1 MQQPPK
7 IAAPV
12 LITAHAN
19 ADFDA
24 LAAMVAAGKL
34 YPGAVLVFPGSQ
46 ERTLRNFFIESA
58 TYMFNFRQA
67 RDIDPESVET
77 LVIVDTRQHSRVPH
91 VHNVLARPGVT
102 VHLWDHHPDTDEDI
116 PAAFSRVLPWGS
128 TTAIIVAEIRER
140 GLTLSGDEAT
150 MLGLGIFEDT
160 GSFTFASTT
169 EHDFSA
175 AAWLK
180 TQGMDLNAIAE
191 LIARDLTSEQVGIL
205 NALLESATTHDING
219 TLVTIAEASMETYMG
234 DFALLAHKM
243 MDMENIKV
251 LFALCR
257 MGDRVQVVARSRLA
271 EVDVA
276 QVCTSLG
283 GGGHPYA
290 ASASVKDKTLQQ
302 VRDELFA
309 LLFSAVNP
317 QMRVRD
323 LMSSPVVGVDDDRTI
338 ADAEETM
345 TRYGLK
351 AVPVFASGT
360 RRCVGYLEQQTAA
373 RAIAHGLGH
382 MGVTEYMH
390 RRVRTVTPNEDL
402 YKVMEIIV
410 GQRQR
415 LVPVVDRVPAPH
427 LAGSY
432 GVDRTPPAPPAS
444 PVGPHAAD
452 GDEESGDVVGVIT
465 RTDLINTLVEEP
477 ARIPETLLPESRRE
491 KNIRSLL
498 QERLPDTH
506 FRLLELAGK
515 LGDRLGVPVYAV
527 GGFVRDILLGRPNLD
542 LDVVVEGD
550 GIAFARALADEL
562 GGRMRAHHKF
572 KTAVVI
578 FPAWES
584 EKQRGGNGRPLG
596 TPTAAPDVT
605 PDATPGATANALPDA
620 GASAADTTPP
630 APPVAG
636 DASDEATAEA
646 AHRAAARPEQR
657 IDVATARLEYYEY
670 PAALPTVEL
679 SSIKMD
685 LYRRD
690 FTINAQAVQLN
701 GAHFGRL
708 VDFFGAQRDM
718 KDKVIR
724 VLHSLSFVEDPTR
737 ILRAIRFEKRY
748 DFRIGAQCE
757 RLIKNALQL
766 GMMDRLSGARLFH
779 ELKLIFD
786 EKAPLPCIRRME
798 DYDILRLIHPLLKL
812 NPAKMDV
819 LTELERVL
827 HWYRLLYLSPA
838 PEPWMLYLLG
848 LCGNGKYLD
857 VAAVTDR
864 LAFSRKVRQDFLT
877 LRENVREVYNL
888 LNLWMQRDGSMSG
901 LNSLLAPIAPEGI
914 LYLMARAKSEDARK
928 HISYYLTRLRGETP
942 DITGNDLLAMGIPA
956 GPAYGRVLRRV
967 LAAKLDGLARTRA
980 AQLDLAH
987 ELLREET
994 AREALAAEAG
1004 PGGGDGASGAG
1015 QAGAGPV
1022 DAGQAGAGQAG
1033 TGQAGTGQDAEAA
1046 CVAQGQGMTSATRR
1060 HRPAGWRELRSGQ
1073 DEQEGA
1079 NGPDGQN
1086 VRDAPGTGNETG
1098 GTAGTPGD

>member
-1 MQQPPK
+1 M
-7 IAAPV
+7 
-12 LITAHAN
+12 
-19 ADFDA
+19 
-24 LAAMVAAGKL
+24 
-34 YPGAVLVFPGSQ
+34 
-46 ERTLRNFFIESA
+46 
-58 TYMFNFRQA
+58 
-67 RDIDPESVET
+67 
-77 LVIVDTRQHSRVPH
+77 
-91 VHNVLARPGVT
+91 
-102 VHLWDHHPDTDEDI
+102 
-116 PAAFSRVLPWGS
+116 
-128 TTAIIVAEIRER
+128 
-140 GLTLSGDEAT
+140 
-150 MLGLGIFEDT
+150 
-160 GSFTFASTT
+160 
-169 EHDFSA
+169 
-175 AAWLK
+175 
-180 TQGMDLNAIAE
+180 
-191 LIARDLTSEQVGIL
+191 
-205 NALLESATTHDING
+205 
-219 TLVTIAEASMETYMG
+219 
-234 DFALLAHKM
+234 
-243 MDMENIKV
+243 
-251 LFALCR
+251 
-257 MGDRVQVVARSRLA
+257 
-271 EVDVA
+271 
-276 QVCTSLG
+276 
-283 GGGHPYA
+283 
-290 ASASVKDKTLQQ
+290 
-302 VRDELFA
+302 
-309 LLFSAVNP
+309 
-317 QMRVRD
+317 
-323 LMSSPVVGVDDDRTI
+323 
-338 ADAEETM
+338 
-345 TRYGLK
+345 
-351 AVPVFASGT
+351 
-360 RRCVGYLEQQTAA
+360 
-373 RAIAHGLGH
+373 
-382 MGVTEYMH
+382 
-390 RRVRTVTPNEDL
+390 
-402 YKVMEIIV
+402 
-410 GQRQR
+410 
-415 LVPVVDRVPAPH
+415 
-427 LAGSY
+427 
-432 GVDRTPPAPPAS
+432 
-444 PVGPHAAD
+444 
-452 GDEESGDVVGVIT
+452 GVIT

-506 FRLLELAGK
+506 FRLLELAGR
-515 LGDRLGVPVYAV
+515 LGDRLNVPVYAV

-584 EKQRGGNGRPLG
+584 EPRRGGNARPLAPDARAG
-596 TPTAAPDVT
+596 AAPEIPRDT
-605 PDATPGATANALPDA
+605 EISDDTAL
-620 GASAADTTPP
+620 SAPP
-630 APPVAG
+630 APPASG

-646 AHRAAARPEQR
+646 AHRAAARSEQR

-786 EKAPLPCIRRME
+786 EKSPLPCIRRME

-812 NPAKMDV
+812 NPSKMDV

-838 PEPWMLYLLG
+838 PEPWVLYLLG

-877 LRENVREVYNL
+877 LRENVREVHNL

-901 LNSLLAPIAPEGI
+901 LNNLLSPIAPEGI
-914 LYLMARAKSEDARK
+914 LYLMARSKTEDARK

-987 ELLREET
+987 EMLREET
-994 AREALAAEAG
+994 ARDTLAAEAD
-1004 PGGGDGASGAG
+1004 PGCKAG
-1015 QAGAGPV
+1015 MAGEA
-1022 DAGQAGAGQAG
+1022 D
-1033 TGQAGTGQDAEAA
+1033 QDAETA
-1046 CVAQGQGMTSATRR
+1046 CVAQGQMVASGNRR
-1060 HRPAGWRELRSGQ
+1060 HRPPGWPDFQNGQ
-1073 DEQEGA
+1073 
-1079 NGPDGQN
+1079 NGPDGPTTPEDREAQATEGTPA
-1086 VRDAPGTGNETG
+1086 APASGDGVVNGNDNGTGDS
-1098 GTAGTPGD
+1098 TATPEA

>member
-34 YPGAVLVFPGSQ
+34 HPGAVLVFPGSQ

-67 RDIDPESVET
+67 RDIDPDSVET

-175 AAWLK
+175 AGWLK

-219 TLVTIAEASMETYMG
+219 ALVTIAEASMETYMG

-251 LFALCR
+251 LFAICR
-257 MGDRVQVVARSRLA
+257 MGDRVQVVARSRLP

-276 QVCTSLG
+276 QVCASLG

-323 LMSSPVVGVDDDRTI
+323 LMSSPVVGVDDDRSI

-351 AVPVFASGT
+351 AVPVFAAGT

-373 RAIAHGLGH
+373 RAIAHWLGH

-390 RRVRTVTPNEDL
+390 RRVQTVTPNEDL
-402 YKVMEIIV
+402 YQVMEIIV

-432 GVDRTPPAPPAS
+432 GVDRVPPSAPAP
-444 PVGPHAAD
+444 AD
-452 GDEESGDVVGVIT
+452 GDEETGEVVGVIT

-491 KNIRSLL
+491 KNIRPLL
-498 QERLPDTH
+498 LERLPDTH
-506 FRLLELAGK
+506 FRLLELAGQ
-515 LGDRLGVPVYAV
+515 LGDRLDVPVYAV

-584 EKQRGGNGRPLG
+584 ATRGAGGADERRG
-596 TPTAAPDVT
+596 DGISAPDG
-605 PDATPGATANALPDA
+605 PPALPAA
-620 GASAADTTPP
+620 G
-630 APPVAG
+630 G
-636 DASDEATAEA
+636 ASDEATAEA

-766 GMMDRLSGARLFH
+766 GMVDKLSGARLFH

-798 DYDILRLIHPLLKL
+798 DFDILRLIHPLLKL

-901 LNSLLAPIAPEGI
+901 LNSLLSPIAPEGI
-914 LYLMARAKSEDARK
+914 LYLMARAKTEDARK
-928 HISYYLTRLRGETP
+928 HISHYLTRLRGETP

-967 LAAKLDGLARTRA
+967 LAAKLDGVARTRA

-994 AREALAAEAG
+994 ARDALAAEAG
-1004 PGGGDGASGAG
+1004 AGGVAGGTSGGLSGEGTAMTGDAE
-1015 QAGAGPV
+1015 
-1022 DAGQAGAGQAG
+1022 
-1033 TGQAGTGQDAEAA
+1033 QDMEAA
-1046 CVAQGQGMTSATRR
+1046 CVAQGQGMAAAPRR
-1060 HRPAGWRELRSGQ
+1060 HRPPGWRDLQTGHG
-1073 DEQEGA
+1073 EQEGKST
-1079 NGPDGQN
+1079 
-1086 VRDAPGTGNETG
+1086 RDTPGTGGDTG
-1098 GTAGTPGD
+1098 DTAGTPED

>member
-67 RDIDPESVET
+67 RDIDPESVQT

-91 VHNVLARPGVT
+91 VHNVLARAGVT
-102 VHLWDHHPDTDEDI
+102 VHLWDHHPDTPEDI
-116 PAAFSRVLPWGS
+116 PAAFSRVFPWGS

-175 AAWLK
+175 AGWLK

-219 TLVTIAEASMETYMG
+219 TLVTIAEASLETYMG

-323 LMSSPVVGVDDDRTI
+323 LMSSPVVGVDDDRSI

-351 AVPVFASGT
+351 AVPVFATGT

-390 RRVRTVTPNEDL
+390 RRVQTVTPNEDL

-432 GVDRTPPAPPAS
+432 GVDRTPLSPPSGPS
-444 PVGPHAAD
+444 PSSGPSGSHAAD
-452 GDEESGDVVGVIT
+452 SDEDSGDVVGVIT

-506 FRLLELAGK
+506 FRLLELAGR
-515 LGDRLGVPVYAV
+515 LGDRLDVPVYAV

-584 EKQRGGNGRPLG
+584 EKTRGGNGRPDA
-596 TPTAAPDVT
+596 TRDAAQDVT
-605 PDATPGATANALPDA
+605 LNVLPATGISGATI
-620 GASAADTTPP
+620 TPP
-630 APPVAG
+630 ALPVAG
-636 DASDEATAEA
+636 NASDEATAEA

-798 DYDILRLIHPLLKL
+798 DFDILRLIHPLLKL

-901 LNSLLAPIAPEGI
+901 LNNLLSPIAPEGI

-994 AREALAAEAG
+994 AREALAADAG
-1004 PGGGDGASGAG
+1004 PGGEDEAAAAAGGAMADDG
-1015 QAGAGPV
+1015 QAG
-1022 DAGQAGAGQAG
+1022 D
-1033 TGQAGTGQDAEAA
+1033 GQDAEAA
-1046 CVAQGQGMTSATRR
+1046 CVAQGQNMTSGARR
-1060 HRPAGWRELRSGQ
+1060 HRPAGWRELRNGQ
-1073 DEQEGA
+1073 DEREGVNGQEG
-1079 NGPDGQN
+1079 PSGQAEKAGQ
-1086 VRDAPGTGNETG
+1086 DTPGTGSETG
-1098 GTAGTPGD
+1098 GATGTPER

>member
-12 LITAHAN
+12 LVTAHAN

-67 RDIDPESVET
+67 RDIDPESVQT

-91 VHNVLARPGVT
+91 VHNVLARAGVT

-116 PAAFSRVLPWGS
+116 PAAFSRVRPWGS

-160 GSFTFASTT
+160 GSFTFSSTT

-175 AAWLK
+175 AGWLK

-191 LIARDLTSEQVGIL
+191 LIARDLTSEQVVIL
-205 NALLESATTHDING
+205 NALLQTASTHDING

-234 DFALLAHKM
+234 DFALLAHKI

-257 MGDRVQVVARSRLA
+257 MGDRVQVVARSRLP

-317 QMRVRD
+317 QIRVRD

-351 AVPVFASGT
+351 AVPVFAAGT

-373 RAIAHGLGH
+373 RAISHGLGH

-390 RRVRTVTPNEDL
+390 RRVQTVTPNEDL

-432 GVDRTPPAPPAS
+432 GVERTPPPAAEA
-444 PVGPHAAD
+444 G
-452 GDEESGDVVGVIT
+452 EETGEVVGVIT

-491 KNIRSLL
+491 RNIRSLL

-506 FRLLELAGK
+506 FRLLELAGR
-515 LGDRLGVPVYAV
+515 LGDRLDVPVYAV

-584 EKQRGGNGRPLG
+584 EKRRGKGADAIRDD
-596 TPTAAPDVT
+596 APGT
-605 PDATPGATANALPDA
+605 PDAALP
-620 GASAADTTPP
+620 AALPS
-630 APPVAG
+630 AG
-636 DASDEATAEA
+636 DVADDAVAEA

-718 KDKVIR
+718 KDKAIR

-838 PEPWMLYLLG
+838 PEPWVLYLLG

-888 LNLWMQRDGSMSG
+888 LNQWMQRDGSMSG
-901 LNSLLAPIAPEGI
+901 LNNLLAPIAPEGI
-914 LYLMARAKSEDARK
+914 LYLMARAKTEAARK
-928 HISYYLTRLRGETP
+928 HISHYLTRLRGETP

-994 AREALAAEAG
+994 AREALANETGETGGAAG
-1004 PGGGDGASGAG
+1004 DEEG
-1015 QAGAGPV
+1015 
-1022 DAGQAGAGQAG
+1022 
-1033 TGQAGTGQDAEAA
+1033 AEAA
-1046 CVAQGQGMTSATRR
+1046 CVAQGQGVASGNRR
-1060 HRPAGWRELRSGQ
+1060 HRPPGWRGLQNGHSGQ
-1073 DEQEGA
+1073 ERQSGE
-1079 NGPDGQN
+1079 NGPDSQDAPDAPDIQN
-1086 VRDAPGTGNETG
+1086 ARDTRDTPGTGDETG
-1098 GTAGTPGD
+1098 GTTSAPGA

>member
-12 LITAHAN
+12 LVTAHAN

-67 RDIDPESVET
+67 RDIDPESVQT

-91 VHNVLARPGVT
+91 VHNVLARADVT

-116 PAAFSRVLPWGS
+116 PAAFTRVLPWGS

-140 GLTLSGDEAT
+140 GLTLTRDEAT

-160 GSFTFASTT
+160 GSFSFASTT
-169 EHDFSA
+169 EHDFA
-175 AAWLK
+175 AAGWLK

-219 TLVTIAEASMETYMG
+219 ALVTIAEASMETYMG

-257 MGDRVQVVARSRLA
+257 MGDRVQVVARSRLP

-276 QVCTSLG
+276 QVCVSLG

-323 LMSSPVVGVDDDRTI
+323 LMSSPVVGVDDDRSI

-351 AVPVFASGT
+351 AVPVFAAGT

-373 RAIAHGLGH
+373 RAISHGLGH
-382 MGVTEYMH
+382 MGVIEYMQ
-390 RRVRTVTPNEDL
+390 RRVQTVTPDEDL

-410 GQRQR
+410 GLRQR
-415 LVPVVDRVPAPH
+415 LVPVVDRVAAPH

-432 GVDRTPPAPPAS
+432 GIDRPAPVA
-444 PVGPHAAD
+444 GED
-452 GDEESGDVVGVIT
+452 GDETGEVVGVIT

-491 KNIRSLL
+491 RNIRSLL

-506 FRLLELAGK
+506 FRLLELAGQ

-550 GIAFARALADEL
+550 GIAFARALAEEL

-584 EKQRGGNGRPLG
+584 EKTRGGKGPAERNGGDAQGAPPAPLSDH
-596 TPTAAPDVT
+596 APQ
-605 PDATPGATANALPDA
+605 
-620 GASAADTTPP
+620 TPP
-630 APPVAG
+630 AGGA
-636 DASDEATAEA
+636 ASDDSTAEA

-701 GAHFGRL
+701 AAHFGRL

-718 KDKVIR
+718 KDKAIR

-748 DFRIGAQCE
+748 DFRIGAQTE

-766 GMMDRLSGARLFH
+766 GMVDKLSGARLFH

-786 EKAPLPCIRRME
+786 EKSPLPCIRRME
-798 DYDILRLIHPLLKL
+798 DFDILRLVHPLLKL

-838 PEPWMLYLLG
+838 PEPWVLYLLG

-877 LRENVREVYNL
+877 LRENVREAYNL

-901 LNSLLAPIAPEGI
+901 LNNLLSPIAPEGI
-914 LYLMARAKSEDARK
+914 LYLMARAKTEDARK
-928 HISYYLTRLRGETP
+928 HISHYLTRLRGEAP

-967 LAAKLDGLARTRA
+967 LAAKLDGVARTRA

-994 AREALAAEAG
+994 AREALALG
-1004 PGGGDGASGAG
+1004 GAG
-1015 QAGAGPV
+1015 ADGE
-1022 DAGQAGAGQAG
+1022 
-1033 TGQAGTGQDAEAA
+1033 DAEAA
-1046 CVAQGQGMTSATRR
+1046 CVAQGQAGAARGRSRPPEWRDMHNGR
-1060 HRPAGWRELRSGQ
+1060 HAAGGIDARNGGS
-1073 DEQEGA
+1073 
-1079 NGPDGQN
+1079 GPDASGTS
-1086 VRDAPGTGNETG
+1086 DAPGTPDAASASDAPGVADLSDPTG
-1098 GTAGTPGD
+1098 GQDDADGPDNSASPARDGTATK

>member
-1 MQQPPK
+1 
-7 IAAPV
+7 
-12 LITAHAN
+12 
-19 ADFDA
+19 
-24 LAAMVAAGKL
+24 
-34 YPGAVLVFPGSQ
+34 
-46 ERTLRNFFIESA
+46 R
-58 TYMFNFRQA
+58 
-67 RDIDPESVET
+67 
-77 LVIVDTRQHSRVPH
+77 
-91 VHNVLARPGVT
+91 
-102 VHLWDHHPDTDEDI
+102 
-116 PAAFSRVLPWGS
+116 
-128 TTAIIVAEIRER
+128 
-140 GLTLSGDEAT
+140 
-150 MLGLGIFEDT
+150 
-160 GSFTFASTT
+160 
-169 EHDFSA
+169 
-175 AAWLK
+175 
-180 TQGMDLNAIAE
+180 
-191 LIARDLTSEQVGIL
+191 
-205 NALLESATTHDING
+205 
-219 TLVTIAEASMETYMG
+219 
-234 DFALLAHKM
+234 
-243 MDMENIKV
+243 
-251 LFALCR
+251 
-257 MGDRVQVVARSRLA
+257 
-271 EVDVA
+271 
-276 QVCTSLG
+276 
-283 GGGHPYA
+283 
-290 ASASVKDKTLQQ
+290 
-302 VRDELFA
+302 
-309 LLFSAVNP
+309 
-317 QMRVRD
+317 
-323 LMSSPVVGVDDDRTI
+323 
-338 ADAEETM
+338 
-345 TRYGLK
+345 
-351 AVPVFASGT
+351 
-360 RRCVGYLEQQTAA
+360 
-373 RAIAHGLGH
+373 
-382 MGVTEYMH
+382 
-390 RRVRTVTPNEDL
+390 
-402 YKVMEIIV
+402 
-410 GQRQR
+410 
-415 LVPVVDRVPAPH
+415 H

-432 GVDRTPPAPPAS
+432 GVDRTPPPPPS
-444 PVGPHAAD
+444 GPSGPSGLSDLSGPHTAD
-452 GDEESGDVVGVIT
+452 SDEESGDVVGVIT

-506 FRLLELAGK
+506 FRLLELAGR
-515 LGDRLGVPVYAV
+515 LGDRLDVPVYAV

-584 EKQRGGNGRPLG
+584 ATRRGGNGRPLAVPDA
-596 TPTAAPDVT
+596 TQDAAQDAT
-605 PDATPGATANALPDA
+605 PDAAQDVTLNVLPAT
-620 GASAADTTPP
+620 GISGTTTPP
-630 APPVAG
+630 ALPIAG
-636 DASDEATAEA
+636 NASNEATAEA

-701 GAHFGRL
+701 DAHFGRL

-901 LNSLLAPIAPEGI
+901 LNNLLSPIAPEGI
-914 LYLMARAKSEDARK
+914 LYLMARAKTEDARK

-980 AQLDLAH
+980 AQLDLA
-987 ELLREET
+987 
-994 AREALAAEAG
+994 
-1004 PGGGDGASGAG
+1004 
-1015 QAGAGPV
+1015 
-1022 DAGQAGAGQAG
+1022 
-1033 TGQAGTGQDAEAA
+1033 
-1046 CVAQGQGMTSATRR
+1046 
-1060 HRPAGWRELRSGQ
+1060 
-1073 DEQEGA
+1073 
-1079 NGPDGQN
+1079 
-1086 VRDAPGTGNETG
+1086 
-1098 GTAGTPGD
+1098 

>member
-1 MQQPPK
+1 MQQTPK
-7 IAAPV
+7 TAAPV

-91 VHNVLARPGVT
+91 VHNVLARDDVT
-102 VHLWDHHPDTDEDI
+102 VHLWDHHPDTGEDL

-175 AAWLK
+175 AGWLK

-309 LLFSAVNP
+309 LLFSAINP

-323 LMSSPVVGVDDDRTI
+323 LMSSPVVGVDDDRSI

-382 MGVTEYMH
+382 MGVAEYMH
-390 RRVRTVTPNEDL
+390 RRVQTVTPNEDL

-432 GVDRTPPAPPAS
+432 GADRPPAPTPS
-444 PVGPHAAD
+444 GVD
-452 GDEESGDVVGVIT
+452 GDEEARDVVGVIT

-498 QERLPDTH
+498 LERLPDTH
-506 FRLLELAGK
+506 FRLLELAGR

-550 GIAFARALADEL
+550 GIAFARALANEL

-584 EKQRGGNGRPLG
+584 EKARGGNGRPD
-596 TPTAAPDVT
+596 TAPDAAQDAAPDAGQDVT
-605 PDATPGATANALPDA
+605 LNVLPATGISGTTA
-620 GASAADTTPP
+620 TPP
-630 APPVAG
+630 ALPAAG
-636 DASDEATAEA
+636 DASNEATAEA
-646 AHRAAARPEQR
+646 
-657 IDVATARLEYYEY
+657 
-670 PAALPTVEL
+670 
-679 SSIKMD
+679 
-685 LYRRD
+685 
-690 FTINAQAVQLN
+690 
-701 GAHFGRL
+701 
-708 VDFFGAQRDM
+708 
-718 KDKVIR
+718 
-724 VLHSLSFVEDPTR
+724 
-737 ILRAIRFEKRY
+737 
-748 DFRIGAQCE
+748 
-757 RLIKNALQL
+757 
-766 GMMDRLSGARLFH
+766 
-779 ELKLIFD
+779 
-786 EKAPLPCIRRME
+786 
-798 DYDILRLIHPLLKL
+798 
-812 NPAKMDV
+812 
-819 LTELERVL
+819 
-827 HWYRLLYLSPA
+827 
-838 PEPWMLYLLG
+838 
-848 LCGNGKYLD
+848 
-857 VAAVTDR
+857 
-864 LAFSRKVRQDFLT
+864 
-877 LRENVREVYNL
+877 
-888 LNLWMQRDGSMSG
+888 
-901 LNSLLAPIAPEGI
+901 
-914 LYLMARAKSEDARK
+914 
-928 HISYYLTRLRGETP
+928 
-942 DITGNDLLAMGIPA
+942 
-956 GPAYGRVLRRV
+956 
-967 LAAKLDGLARTRA
+967 
-980 AQLDLAH
+980 
-987 ELLREET
+987 
-994 AREALAAEAG
+994 
-1004 PGGGDGASGAG
+1004 
-1015 QAGAGPV
+1015 
-1022 DAGQAGAGQAG
+1022 
-1033 TGQAGTGQDAEAA
+1033 
-1046 CVAQGQGMTSATRR
+1046 
-1060 HRPAGWRELRSGQ
+1060 
-1073 DEQEGA
+1073 
-1079 NGPDGQN
+1079 
-1086 VRDAPGTGNETG
+1086 
-1098 GTAGTPGD
+1098 

>member
-91 VHNVLARPGVT
+91 VHNVLARAGVT
-102 VHLWDHHPDTDEDI
+102 VHLWDHHPDTGEDL

-175 AAWLK
+175 AGWLK

-309 LLFSAVNP
+309 LLFSAINP
-317 QMRVRD
+317 QMQVRD
-323 LMSSPVVGVDDDRTI
+323 LMSSPVVGVDDDRSI

-390 RRVRTVTPNEDL
+390 RRVQIVTPNEDL

-432 GVDRTPPAPPAS
+432 GVDRTPPPP
-444 PVGPHAAD
+444 VD
-452 GDEESGDVVGVIT
+452 GDEEAGDVVGVIT

-506 FRLLELAGK
+506 FRLLELAGR
-515 LGDRLGVPVYAV
+515 LGDRLDVPVYAV

-562 GGRMRAHHKF
+562 GGRMRAHYKF

-584 EKQRGGNGRPLG
+584 EKARGGNGRPD
-596 TPTAAPDVT
+596 AAPDAAQDVT
-605 PDATPGATANALPDA
+605 LNVLPGIGISGTTATP
-620 GASAADTTPP
+620 PP
-630 APPVAG
+630 LPVAG
-636 DASDEATAEA
+636 DASNEATAEA

-812 NPAKMDV
+812 NPTKMDV

-838 PEPWMLYLLG
+838 PEPWVLYLLG

-877 LRENVREVYNL
+877 LRENVREVHNL

-901 LNSLLAPIAPEGI
+901 LNSLLSPIAPEGI
-914 LYLMARAKSEDARK
+914 LYLMARSKTEDARK

-994 AREALAAEAG
+994 TREALAAATG
-1004 PGGGDGASGAG
+1004 PEEGDGIAPLAR
-1015 QAGAGPV
+1015 AAMA
-1022 DAGQAGAGQAG
+1022 DD
-1033 TGQAGTGQDAEAA
+1033 GQDAEAA
-1046 CVAQGQGMTSATRR
+1046 CVAQGQGMVTGNRR
-1060 HRPAGWRELRSGQ
+1060 HRQPGRRGLPNGQ
-1073 DEQEGA
+1073 
-1079 NGPDGQN
+1079 NGLDGQGEPDGQN
-1086 VRDAPGTGNETG
+1086 RQDAGNGQEATGTVNDTG
-1098 GTAGTPGD
+1098 GTADTPGS

>member
-1 MQQPPK
+1 MQQTPK

-34 YPGAVLVFPGSQ
+34 YPGSVLVFPGSQ

-91 VHNVLARPGVT
+91 VHNVLARDGVT
-102 VHLWDHHPDTDEDI
+102 VHLWDHHPDTGEDL

-175 AAWLK
+175 AGWLK

-219 TLVTIAEASMETYMG
+219 TLVTIAEASVETYMG

-323 LMSSPVVGVDDDRTI
+323 LMSSPVVGVDDDRSI

-351 AVPVFASGT
+351 AVPVFATGT

-382 MGVTEYMH
+382 MGVAEYMH
-390 RRVRTVTPNEDL
+390 RRVQTVTPNEDL

-432 GVDRTPPAPPAS
+432 GVDRTPQSPAS
-444 PVGPHAAD
+444 GPSGAD
-452 GDEESGDVVGVIT
+452 GDEDSGDVVGVIT

-506 FRLLELAGK
+506 FRLLELAGR
-515 LGDRLGVPVYAV
+515 LGDRLDVPVYAV

-584 EKQRGGNGRPLG
+584 ERQRGDNGIPD
-596 TPTAAPDVT
+596 AAP
-605 PDATPGATANALPDA
+605 PAL
-620 GASAADTTPP
+620 
-630 APPVAG
+630 PVAG
-636 DASDEATAEA
+636 SASNEATAEA

-901 LNSLLAPIAPEGI
+901 LNNLLSPIAPEGI
-914 LYLMARAKSEDARK
+914 LYLMARAKTEDARK

-994 AREALAAEAG
+994 AREALAAEVG
-1004 PGGGDGASGAG
+1004 PGEGD
-1015 QAGAGPV
+1015 
-1022 DAGQAGAGQAG
+1022 
-1033 TGQAGTGQDAEAA
+1033 GQDAEAA
-1046 CVAQGQGMTSATRR
+1046 CVAQGQDMVTGTRR
-1060 HRPAGWRELRSGQ
+1060 QRPPGWRELRNGQ

-1079 NGPDGQN
+1079 NGPDGQR
-1086 VRDAPGTGNETG
+1086 VQSTPGSGNETG
-1098 GTAGTPGD
+1098 GTAGTPAG